1 MGMPVRKRVYFNEY
15 NLRMGRMC
23 YLPIVSGLLRAYAET
38 NPRVKAAYEFMPFIY
53 HLDSV
58 DAILARYQEPPDVA
72 AFSMCMWN
80 EQCNL
85 CVAAEIRQRWPQCLI
100 IAGGPQVPHEAGDYF
115 ARYPFLDICV
125 RAEGEEPFA
134 AILERYIADEH
145 FDDIPDVTYR
155 DRRTGEVKTNA
166 LVRPYKKSLDEYPS
180 PYLEGLYDDLLRQQG
195 QDLEFQAIIETNRGC
210 PFPCTFCY
218 WGRGGLTRKYRFYD
232 MDRVAAEIDWC
243 GRNHIKYVFNADSN
257 FGMHPRDR
265 DIAEHIVATKK
276 TYGFP
281 EKFRTCY
288 GKNTD
293 DKIFEIGALFHA
305 HQLEKGITLAR
316 QSNDEQTLENIRRQN
331 IKMSTY
337 RNLQRRFNDLNV
349 PIYSEMI
356 LGLPGETEE
365 SWKRGIDDLLV
376 AGLKNQLFVYMCQV
390 YPNTEMADPVY
401 KKRFGIR
408 THRLKLNEIHTG
420 VRDAAWVSEY
430 EEIITSTNSMPEDA
444 WRRMAKFSWM
454 TMVIHSMKLGYYV
467 LTYLLDRHQVTP
479 SDFIAYLSERRFP
492 KACGEIIAS
501 ELTHYDRLL
510 DGYLAHGEGR
520 GEILP
525 RYGSIYWDV
534 EEATFLRVS
543 EEMGRFYDEF
553 HDIVRSFLQGHR
565 TGEFDERELADVIAY
580 QKARMPTPTPPGRES
595 VAFSSNVPEY
605 FDLRFGS
612 QRVPLVAVPQ
622 CMRIQSV
629 DFGGNR
635 ERFARETILWGR
647 KSGTML
653 VTVSFDRTS
662 IVATDYVEPSDAET
676 DGGAPDRQLPIV
688 S

>member
-1 MGMPVRKRVYFNEY
+1 VYFNEY

-23 YLPIVSGLLRAYAET
+23 YLPIVSGLLRAHAET

-58 DAILARYQEPPDVA
+58 DAILSKYVEPPDVA

-85 CVAAEIRQRWPQCLI
+85 HVAEEVRRRWPDCLI
-100 IAGGPQVPHEAGDYF
+100 IAGGPQVPHEARGYLE
-115 ARYPFLDICV
+115 RYPFLDVCV
-125 RAEGEEPFA
+125 RAEGEEPFS
-134 AILERYIADEH
+134 AILDRYLESDDIS
-145 FDDIPDVTYR
+145 DIPDVMFR
-155 DRRTGEVKTNA
+155 DRKTGSFHSNT
-166 LVRPYKKSLDEYPS
+166 LTRPYKKSLDDYPS

-195 QDLEFQAIIETNRGC
+195 PELEFQAIIETNRGC

-232 MDRVAAEIDWC
+232 LDRVAAEIDWC
-243 GRNHIKYVFNADSN
+243 GRNRIKYVFNADSN
-257 FGMHPRDR
+257 FGMHPRDME
-265 DIAEHIVATKK
+265 IAQHIVATKK
-276 TYGFP
+276 KYGFP

-305 HQLEKGITLAR
+305 NQLEKGITLAR

-337 RNLQRRFNDLNV
+337 QNLQRRFNDLNV

-365 SWKRGIDDLLV
+365 SWKNGIDELLM

-390 YPNTEMADPVY
+390 YPNTEMADPEY
-401 KKRFGIR
+401 QKKFGIR

-454 TMVIHSMKLGYYV
+454 TMVMHSMKLGYYL
-467 LTYLLDRHQVTP
+467 LTYLLDRYDVRP
-479 SDFIAYLSERRFP
+479 SAFLCHIADRHFP
-492 KACGEIIAS
+492 ADCGSILAA
-501 ELTHYDRLL
+501 ELAHYDELL
-510 DGYLAHGEGR
+510 TNYLRRGEGR

-525 RYGSIYWDV
+525 KYGPIYWDV

-543 EEMGRFYDEF
+543 DRMDDFYEELHRV
-553 HDIVRSFLQGHR
+553 VRHYLAELG
-565 TGEFDERELADVIAY
+565 GAAPDERELADVIAY
-580 QKARMPTPTPPGRES
+580 QRARMPTPRPILPGRIS
-595 VAFSSNVPEY
+595 FASNVAEY
-605 FDLRFGS
+605 FDMRFGT
-612 QRVPLVAVPQ
+612 QRVPLAPVPQ
-622 CMRIQSV
+622 DMEISPT
-629 DFGGNR
+629 DYGDDY

-653 VTVSFDRTS
+653 VPVAFDRTS
-662 IVATDYVEPSDAET
+662 VEATLYVEPVEAVRGATKSDAN
-676 DGGAPDRQLPIV
+676 LPII